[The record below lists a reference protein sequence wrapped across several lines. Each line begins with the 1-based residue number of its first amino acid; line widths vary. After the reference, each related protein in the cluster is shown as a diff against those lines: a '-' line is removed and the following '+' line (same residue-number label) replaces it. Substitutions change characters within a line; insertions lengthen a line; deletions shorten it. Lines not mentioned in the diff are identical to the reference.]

1 MLRVTTASLLAW
13 LIAAHAARPEVI
25 DSQPAGFTVRES
37 RVVAAPPEKVWAVLV
52 APGAW
57 WDPDH
62 TYSHD
67 ARNLSLAPKPGGFW
81 QEALPK
87 GGGVRH
93 MVVIYVAPPSML
105 RLEGA
110 LGPLQADGVAGHL
123 TFKLTPQGGGTAIT
137 LTYDVGGHA
146 PGGLDKLAAPV
157 NAVLDAQ
164 LGRLRARAEA
174 SGAP

>member
-1 MLRVTTASLLAW
+1 MSRVVAIPLLTCVLLAG
-13 LIAAHAARPEVI
+13 AARAEVV
-25 DSQPAGFTVRES
+25 DSQPGGFTVRES
-37 RVVAAPPEKVWAVLV
+37 RIVAAPPAKVWAILV

-67 ARNLSLAPKPGGFW
+67 AHNLSLEPRPGGFW

-93 MVVIYVAPPSML
+93 MVVIYVDPPSML

-123 TFKLTPQGGGTAIT
+123 TFKLTPQDGGTAVN
-137 LTYDVGGHA
+137 LAYDVGGHA
-146 PGGLDKLAAPV
+146 PGGLDKLADPV

-164 LGRLRARAEA
+164 LGRLKARVEA
-174 SGAP
+174 GGAP